1 MSKTNIGE
9 HTQKTKK
16 GDNMAN
22 LLEQYFALILLKEK
36 LREQMRAQLS
46 KGGRR

>member
-1 MSKTNIGE
+1 MSKTSPL
-9 HTQKTKK
+9 QKKK
-16 GDNMAN
+16 EDNMSA
-22 LLEQYFALILLKEK
+22 LLEQYFATILLKEK